1 MFGKKKTTT
10 VSQDNNLPV
19 SSGAINS
26 LVTGTSIEG
35 TINADSDIRIDGSIK
50 GSLKCSGRVII
61 GQQGSVNGEIDC
73 QNAVIEGR
81 FDGKLQVAE
90 TLSVKETAKVT
101 GDINTQKLMV
111 QHGAV
116 FNDNCIMGGHKL
128 KSINELENKTNSG
141 VAK

>member
-1 MFGKKKTTT
+1 MFGKKSTPTK
-10 VSQDNNLPV
+10 QDNNIPA

-26 LVTGTSIEG
+26 LVVGTKIEG
-35 TINADSDIRIDGSIK
+35 QVFADSDIRIDGSIK

-73 QNAVIEGR
+73 QNAVIEGK
-81 FDGKLQVAE
+81 FDGKLTVAE

-111 QHGAV
+111 QNGAV
-116 FNDNCIMGGHKL
+116 FNVNCIMGGHKL
-128 KSINELENKTNSG
+128 KSINEIDSKVKKEALVK
-141 VAK
+141 